1 METNSCLRGCLPGF
15 WLVGLVL
22 PTDND
27 SRDEPEL
34 EGFRRLADWA
44 IVYAE
49 FDVIVWLNWRAF
61 TQQEWRLLVDFVI
74 IGCNYRDG
82 SRSVMVY
89 SSIDASVYLDVVER
103 SLVTTAF
110 NEKVVNWQRAY
121 KKADTWIH
129 EIGTRAPIYTLT
141 SLCVFWTP
149 AAILKLNSILLI
161 ILTQLYKM
169 NPTANYQIQ
178 PSYELN
184 PVASQPKASSSMSEY
199 LPKIEGSWLCW

>member
-1 METNSCLRGCLPGF
+1 MGTNSCLRGCLPGF

-49 FDVIVWLNWRAF
+49 FEVIVWLNWRSF
-61 TQQEWRLLVDFVI
+61 KLQEGRLLVDFVV
-74 IGCNYRDG
+74 IGCNYRDD

-89 SSIDASVYLDVVER
+89 SGIDASVCLDVVER

-121 KKADTWIH
+121 KKADTWLP
-129 EIGTRAPIYTLT
+129 ETGTRTPIQTLT

-149 AAILKLNSILLI
+149 AAILKLSSTLPFIITRLL
-161 ILTQLYKM
+161 KM
-169 NPTANYQIQ
+169 NPTANYQTQ